1 MAVLDVGRAELISL
15 VGNGL
20 TGVEVSGI
28 NIGEDDTAVDVA
40 NDTSLGLE
48 LDSISGIT
56 ATQTGDTMEL
66 VATFSDNAGT
76 VREAGMYTDDTDD
89 GTQISRQIVD
99 AVNLETT
106 DTLEVTFQLQAQ
118 NA

>member
-20 TGVEVSGI
+20 TGVKISGI
-28 NIGEDDTAVDVA
+28 NIGEDNTAVDVA

-48 LDSISGIT
+48 LDRTTGLT

-66 VATFSDNAGT
+66 VATFTNNAGT

-89 GTQISRQIVD
+89 TQISRQVVD
-99 AVNLETT
+99 AVNLETS
-106 DTLEVTFQLQAQ
+106 DSLEVTFQLQAQ
-118 NA
+118 NP